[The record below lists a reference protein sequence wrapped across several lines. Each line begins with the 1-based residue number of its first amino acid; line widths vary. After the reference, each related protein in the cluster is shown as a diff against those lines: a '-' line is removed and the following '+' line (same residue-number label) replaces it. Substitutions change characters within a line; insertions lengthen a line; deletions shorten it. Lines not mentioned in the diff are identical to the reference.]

1 MDIKQLYEKTANG
14 FIEFSPNITIEGVGN
29 IQDIINAMSKK
40 YLPLSGGTMSG
51 TLTVPIINVNSIAAS
66 DKDKFD
72 INTVWTTNGETIN
85 LVDFIAEHGAA
96 ISSIENRDIDNIF
109 V

>member
-1 MDIKQLYEKTANG
+1 MDIKRLYEKTANG
-14 FIEFSPNITIEGVGN
+14 FIEFLPNITIEDAS
-29 IQDIINAMSKK
+29 IQDIINDMSKK
-40 YLPLSGGTMSG
+40 YLSLSGGTMSG
-51 TLTVPIINVNSIAAS
+51 TLTVPIINVNSIEAS

-72 INTVWTTNGETIN
+72 INTVWATNGETIN

-96 ISSIENRDIDNIF
+96 ISSIENDDIDNIF

>member
-1 MDIKQLYEKTANG
+1 MDIKRLYEKTANG
-14 FIEFSPNITIEGVGN
+14 FIEFLPNITIEGAS
-29 IQDIINAMSKK
+29 IQDIINDMSKK

-51 TLTVPIINVNSIAAS
+51 TLTVPIINVNSIEAS

-72 INTVWTTNGETIN
+72 INTVWATNGETIN

-96 ISSIENRDIDNIF
+96 ISSIENSDIDNIF
-109 V
+109 I